1 MVLQETYPERCCHT
15 AGRLTPLEEVLQ
27 AIDTWPRPA
36 LETEEI
42 DLGSA
47 ITRVIAEP
55 VIAAAPVPPHRN
67 SAVDGYGYRSADWPP
82 AGGRFRLVGRSA
94 AGHPWSGPAPEA
106 GAAIRILTGAAVP
119 AWVDTVAMQEHCTN
133 GDGAVTIPDAP
144 RPGSHIR
151 AAGEDVT
158 TGAVVL
164 QPGNR
169 LRPQEIG
176 VAASVGRERLSVFRR
191 LRVAVFATGD
201 ELRNPGSPLPEG
213 CIHDSNRFVEVAFFR
228 RLGFDVTDLGIIP
241 DRYEAVRLSLDDAAR
256 SHDLVIAS
264 GGVSEGDEDHVVPAI
279 RSLGSLSSWKLA
291 VRPGKPL
298 ALGTI
303 GPATFVGLPGNP
315 VAAFVALAMVARP
328 LALRLAGATNITPQA
343 FSVAAAHPIR
353 RDSRRRQFLRGRL
366 DSALGALAVQQYRSD
381 GSGIMSSLTWSDGL
395 IDVSAGQDVIPAG
408 HLVEFIPHSELFA

>member
-1 MVLQETYPERCCHT
+1 MVLQDTYPERCCQV
-15 AGRLTPLEEVLQ
+15 AGLTPLEEVLQ
-27 AIDTWPRPA
+27 SIETWPRAA
-36 LETEEI
+36 LGMEEI

-67 SAVDGYGYRSADWPP
+67 SAVDGYGYRSSDWPA

-94 AGHPWSGPAPEA
+94 AGHPWSGPAPEP

-119 AWVDTVAMQEHCTN
+119 AWVDTVAMQEHCMN

-151 AAGEDVT
+151 QAGEDVAAGT
-158 TGAVVL
+158 VVL
-164 QPGNR
+164 RPGDR

-176 VAASVGRERLSVFRR
+176 MAASVGQAHLTVFRR

-201 ELRNPGSPLPEG
+201 ELRDPGSPLPEG
-213 CIHDSNRFVEVAFFR
+213 CIHDSNRFAGVAFFR
-228 RLGFDVTDLGIIP
+228 QLGFDVTDLGIIP
-241 DRYEAVRLSLDDAAR
+241 DRLEAVRSALDDAAR
-256 SHDLVIAS
+256 SHDLIVAS

-303 GPATFVGLPGNP
+303 GSAAFVGLPGNP

-328 LALRLAGATNITPQA
+328 LALRLAGATDITPQV
-343 FSVAAAHPIR
+343 FPVAAAHPIR
-353 RDSRRRQFLRGRL
+353 RDALRRQFLRGRL
-366 DSALGALAVQQYRSD
+366 EVAGATLTAAQYRSD
-381 GSGIMSSLTWSDGL
+381 GTAPDS
-395 IDVSAGQDVIPAG
+395 
-408 HLVEFIPHSELFA
+408 

>member
-1 MVLQETYPERCCHT
+1 MLTQDVNPDRCCHT
-15 AGRLTPLEEVLQ
+15 AGLRPLDEVLQ
-27 AIDTWPRPA
+27 TIDTWPRPA
-36 LETEEI
+36 LETEEV

-55 VIAAAPVPPHRN
+55 VIAAAAVPPHRN

-82 AGGRFRLVGRSA
+82 PGGRFRLAGRSA

-119 AWVDTVAMQEHCTN
+119 AWVDTVAMQEHCSN

-151 AAGEDVT
+151 DAGEDVPA
-158 TGAVVL
+158 GAVVL
-164 QPGNR
+164 RPGDR

-176 VAASVGRERLSVFRR
+176 MAASVGRAHLTVFRR
-191 LRVAVFATGD
+191 LKVAVFATGD
-201 ELRNPGSPLPEG
+201 ELREPGSPLPEG
-213 CIHDSNRFVEVAFFR
+213 CICDSNRFAGVAFFQ
-228 RLGFDVTDLGIIP
+228 RLGCEVTDLGIIP
-241 DRYEAVRLSLDDAAR
+241 DRLESVRLALDAAAR
-256 SHDLVIAS
+256 HHDLVVAS

-279 RSLGSLSSWKLA
+279 RSLGSLSCWKLA

-303 GPATFVGLPGNP
+303 GTATFVGLPGNP
-315 VAAFVALAMVARP
+315 VAAFVAMAIVARP
-328 LALRLAGATNITPQA
+328 LALRLAGATDISARAIP
-343 FSVAAAHPIR
+343 VPAAHPIR
-353 RDSRRRQFLRGRL
+353 RDGRRRQFLRGRL
-366 DSALGALAVQQYRSD
+366 ESTAGTLAVQQYRSD

-395 IDVSAGQDVIPAG
+395 IDVTAGDGEIPAG
-408 HLVEFIPHSELFA
+408 HPVDFIPYSELLA